1 MAQRPCW
8 LQAEGLGPPG
18 WESRAGQRGRE
29 LSPALLSV
37 LLNRRKVGETA
48 QPEAFSSPVTSSCK
62 EGHIRARRSVPEPD
76 TTLARAGCSVETR
89 QLVEN

>member
-89 QLVEN
+89 